1 MLNHTSLQLS
11 GVLPKKHLNLQQRPI
26 DQLTMQLFGQ
36 QNKEEDMG
44 ILLAALSR
52 STLRGGGGGSTSFTG
67 WRHRELWKKYLIV
80 ILDFLSLTF
89 VKWKCRKR
97 RLWWGGFWYFSCF
110 GLGVRQSSDACVDR
124 CVFIQE
130 QICLR
135 TPTNMFHIN
144 WQIYFAWSNKYISFL
159 WQIYFKITLQI
170 CLFGPTN
177 IFTKCINIPIHLT
190 GFWLFNPI

>member
-1 MLNHTSLQLS
+1 MGMVVILTCRLISVDTERWRR
-11 GVLPKKHLNLQQRPI
+11 GEHLLHRV
-26 DQLTMQLFGQ
+26 
-36 QNKEEDMG
+36 E
-44 ILLAALSR
+44 ASRAL
-52 STLRGGGGGSTSFTG
+52 
-67 WRHRELWKKYLIV
+67 KKYLVV

-144 WQIYFAWSNKYISFL
+144 WQICFAWSNKYISFL

-177 IFTKCINIPIHLT
+177 IFTKCINIPLQLK